1 MVNLLKTSKSSL
13 ALVIGISLLWACS
26 VAQDAKEKH
35 LKNIKQLTF
44 GGENA
49 EAYFSQDGKNLIFQ
63 TTRDQYPCDQ
73 IFTMTSKGKK
83 LKLVSTGKGR
93 CTCGFFSPD
102 GKSII
107 FASTHLASDS
117 CPPKPDYS
125 MGYVWPLYKSYEVFS
140 AKPDGSDLKNLTNS
154 DGYDAECV
162 FSPDGTKILFTSDR
176 DGDLELY
183 EMDADG
189 KNLKRLTNSPGY
201 DGGSFYSA
209 DGKLI
214 CFRAQVLTDSAQL
227 ADYQNLLRQGLI
239 RPSKLEIFV
248 MNADGT
254 GRKQLTSNGAANF
267 CPFFTPD
274 GKKIIFSSNMQ
285 DPKGRNFELY
295 LINVDGTGLEQITFN
310 NVFDGFPMFS
320 SDGKKLVF
328 ASNRNE
334 KVKGETNIF
343 IADWVE

>member
-1 MVNLLKTSKSSL
+1 MVNLFRLSKSSV
-13 ALVIGISLLWACS
+13 ALVVGIWLLLAIS
-26 VAQDAKEKH
+26 VAQEVQERH

-63 TTRDQYPCDQ
+63 STRDNYLCDQ
-73 IFTMTSKGKK
+73 IFTMSSKGKK
-83 LKLVSTGKGR
+83 LRLVSTGKGR
-93 CTCGFFSPD
+93 CTCGFFSPE

-125 MGYVWPLYKSYEVFS
+125 LGYVWPLYKSYEIFS
-140 AKPDGSDLKNLTNS
+140 AKPDGSDLKRLTNT

-162 FSPDGTKILFTSDR
+162 FSPDGKKILFTSDR
-176 DGDLELY
+176 DRDLELY
-183 EMDADG
+183 EIDAEG
-189 KNLKRLTNSPGY
+189 KNVKRLTFSPGY
-201 DGGSFYSA
+201 DGGSFYSP

-214 CFRAQVLTDSAQL
+214 CFRAQVISDSAQL
-227 ADYQNLLRQGLI
+227 QDYQNLLKQGLI
-239 RPSKLEIFV
+239 RPSKLEIFI
-248 MNADGT
+248 MKADGS
-254 GRKQLTSNGAANF
+254 GRTQLTSNGAANF
-267 CPFFTPD
+267 CPYFTPD

-295 LINVDGTGLEQITFN
+295 LINIDGTGLEQITFN
-310 NVFDGFPMFS
+310 DVFDGFPMFS
-320 SDGKKLVF
+320 TDGKKLVF
-328 ASNRNE
+328 ASNRNA
-334 KVKGETNIF
+334 KVRGETNIF